1 MYVLYLAVALTAL
14 FLTAGT
20 DGTPTDEAP
29 RRFVSVILTVRNE
42 ENPIRACLESLKH
55 QDWPRDKYEV
65 VIVDDHSTDKTPEII
80 KAFSD
85 SLENFHSYPLRGGS
99 PGRKKALA
107 FGIEKARGEIIM
119 QIDADCVAGSRWI
132 SELSS
137 RLHGGDSIVGGAY
150 LVGESTRITETM
162 QALEFLYMFSIG
174 KSLAR
179 TFRTCSLF
187 GGNMAFS
194 KKAYVQAGGYQKM
207 SSGALLD
214 YRLVRAFH
222 KHRCGEARLIFHAD
236 TAVFTRP
243 MRSLKDNIRQKKRW
257 TSGFFYPMRG
267 WRFLVPFLM
276 ALYLGVSIYPV
287 FTKCLPLFLLIRL
300 LADIMI
306 LLNPMRHF
314 RQFRFLPYAVFFQF
328 HVVVMVMAVGIAL
341 IFSGNPG
348 RDISPPSDP
357 KPG

>member
-1 MYVLYLAVALTAL
+1 MLYLAVSLAAF
-14 FLTAGT
+14 FLTAKT
-20 DGTPTDEAP
+20 DDTPAAGEP
-29 RRFVSVILTVRNE
+29 RRLISVVLTARNE
-42 ENPIRACLESLKH
+42 ENNIRECLESLKN
-55 QDWPRDKYEV
+55 QGWPRDQYEV

-80 KAFSD
+80 RVYSD
-85 SLENFHSYPLRGGS
+85 SLENFRSFRLRGGS

-137 RLHGGDSIVGGAY
+137 RLRGGDAIVGGAY
-150 LVGESTRITETM
+150 LIRENARIAADM

-194 KKAYVQAGGYQKM
+194 KKAYVQAGGYEKM
-207 SSGALLD
+207 SSDTLLD
-214 YRLVRAFH
+214 YQLVRAFH
-222 KHRCGEARLIFHAD
+222 RNRCGRARLIFNLD
-236 TAVFTRP
+236 SAVFTRP
-243 MRSLKDNIRQKKRW
+243 MRKLKDNIRQKKRW

-267 WRFLVPFLM
+267 WRILVPFLM

-287 FTKCLPLFLLIRL
+287 FTTSLPLFVMIRL

-306 LLNPMRHF
+306 MLNPMRHF
-314 RQFRFLPYAVFFQF
+314 RQFRFLPYAVLFQF
-328 HVVVMVMAVGIAL
+328 YLVVMVMTVGTTL
-341 IFSGNPG
+341 IVSGNPG
-348 RDISPPSDP
+348 RDISRLSDP